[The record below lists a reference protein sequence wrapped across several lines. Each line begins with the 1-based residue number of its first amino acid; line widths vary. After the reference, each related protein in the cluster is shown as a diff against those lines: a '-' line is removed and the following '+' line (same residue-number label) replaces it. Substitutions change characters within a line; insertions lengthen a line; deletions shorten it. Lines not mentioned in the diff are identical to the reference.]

1 MIGII
6 DYGMGNLRSVENALK
21 AIGQECVISADPAVL
36 HSCDKLI
43 LPGVAVLCFSRI
55 TSQNTC

>member
-21 AIGQECVISADPAVL
+21 AIGRECVISDDPSVL
-36 HSCDKLI
+36 HACDKLI
-43 LPGVAVLCFSRI
+43 LPGVGAFNDCMKNV
-55 TSQNTC
+55 TD